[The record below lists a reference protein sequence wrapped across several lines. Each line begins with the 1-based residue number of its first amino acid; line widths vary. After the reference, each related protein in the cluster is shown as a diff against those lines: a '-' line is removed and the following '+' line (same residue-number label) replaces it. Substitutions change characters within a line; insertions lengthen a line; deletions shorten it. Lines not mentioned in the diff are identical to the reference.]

1 MANRAFQVPKNTER
15 EVLLAKL
22 AEWKTQGIN
31 NTYDIR
37 RSIKK
42 HNVGVRKGFEC
53 SHTPTITAQSANLL
67 RSEKYSTINMLDLI
81 GLEKQKDSNYNEI
94 ILASTQDQLTTIND
108 FFNYAT

>member
-67 RSEKYSTINMLDLI
+67 RSENA
-81 GLEKQKDSNYNEI
+81 SNEVVP
-94 ILASTQDQLTTIND
+94 LLLGGSK
-108 FFNYAT
+108 